1 MIVDWQKDR
10 VESAEFF
17 KALKFMNF
25 SFSSFGLRFLFSA
38 ILLFAT
44 YNPEGYSYYHWVKEV
59 FPSISIEQAFVG
71 VVLIIGY
78 VIYLRATLR
87 SLGVIGLALA
97 FAFFGLLVGMLFKWG
112 WISLDGQ
119 KMLSYVI
126 EILLAVILAVGMS
139 WSHIRRRLSGQ
150 ADMDDVDES

>member
-1 MIVDWQKDR
+1 
-10 VESAEFF
+10 
-17 KALKFMNF
+17 MNF

-44 YNPEGYSYYHWVKEV
+44 YNPEGYSYYHWVKEM
-59 FPSISIEQAFVG
+59 FPSITIEQAFVG